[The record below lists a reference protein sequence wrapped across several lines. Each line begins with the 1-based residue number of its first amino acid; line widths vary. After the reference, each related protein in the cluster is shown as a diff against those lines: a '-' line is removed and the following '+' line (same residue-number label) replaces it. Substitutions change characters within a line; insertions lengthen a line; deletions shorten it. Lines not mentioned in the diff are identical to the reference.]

1 MKIGILTHQLH
12 TNYGGILQNYALQ
25 VALIRMG
32 HEVKTIDYTKDLSVR
47 VKCLSLLKRAFLR
60 LCRKS
65 NLPLRGWT
73 FRKEDNII
81 SQHTREFV
89 KQNIKTTQ
97 SLPLSDIK
105 RLNLDFDAAIVGS
118 DQVWRYQYLGENIKE
133 FFFSSFLNVP
143 IKIAYAASFGTDV
156 WEMPNDM
163 TNTCKELVRE
173 FRGVSVR
180 EDSGLQLCKEFLSID
195 AVHVLDPTMLLSVED
210 YVSLVEKS
218 NISPHSG
225 DLMTYILDKTTEKK
239 QIIKNISESLKLTP
253 IEVLPDKTFSEVG
266 HKGLSQCIV
275 PPIESWLRGFMDAKF
290 VVTDSFHGTVFS
302 VIFNKPFIVIGNAN
316 RGLSRMQ
323 SLLSLFGL
331 EDRLITSMDHV
342 AEKMNVSIDWGSV
355 NKQWYDLRL
364 KSLNFI
370 SNSLVYE

>member
-1 MKIGILTHQLH
+1 
-12 TNYGGILQNYALQ
+12 
-25 VALIRMG
+25 MG
-32 HEVKTIDYTKDLSVR
+32 YEVKTIDYTKDLSNHA
-47 VKCLSLLKRAFLR
+47 KCLSLLKRMFLR
-60 LCRKS
+60 LLCKS

-73 FRKEDNII
+73 FRREDNLI
-81 SQHTREFV
+81 SQNTRDFI
-89 KQNIKTTQ
+89 KKNIKTTQ
-97 SLPLSDIK
+97 RLPLSDMK
-105 RLNLDFDAAIVGS
+105 RLNGDFDAVVVGS
-118 DQVWRYQYLGENIKE
+118 DQVWRYKYLGNSIKE

-156 WEMPNDM
+156 WEMPSDV
-163 TNTCKELVRE
+163 TNVCKELVKQ
-173 FRGVSVR
+173 FNGVSVR
-180 EDSGLQLCKEFLSID
+180 EDSGIQLCKEFLSID
-195 AVHVLDPTMLLSVED
+195 AVHVLDPTLLLSAED

-218 NISPHSG
+218 NIPSHSG
-225 DLMTYILDKTTEKK
+225 DLMTYILDKTIEKK

-302 VIFNKPFIVIGNAN
+302 IIFNKPFVVIGNAD

-331 EDRLITSMDHV
+331 EDRLITSMDNV
-342 AEKMNVSIDWGSV
+342 AGKMNVSIDWRLV
-355 NKQWYDLRL
+355 NQQWYDLRL

-370 SNSLVYE
+370 SKSLVYE

>member
-25 VALIRMG
+25 MALIRMK
-32 HEVKTIDYTKDLSVR
+32 HNVL

-73 FRKEDNII
+73 FRREDNII

-89 KQNIKTTQ
+89 KQNIRTTQ

-105 RLNLDFDAAIVGS
+105 RLNSDFDAVVVGS
-118 DQVWRYQYLGENIKE
+118 DQVWRYQYLGDSIKE

-156 WEMPNDM
+156 WEMPIDV
-163 TNTCKELVRE
+163 TNTCKELVKK
-173 FRGVSVR
+173 FKGVSVR

-195 AVHVLDPTMLLSVED
+195 AVHVLDPTMLLSAED
-210 YVSLVEKS
+210 YISLVEKS

-225 DLMTYILDKTTEKK
+225 DLMTYILDKTPEKK
-239 QIIKNISESLKLTP
+239 QIINNISESLKLTP

-302 VIFNKPFIVIGNAN
+302 IIFNKPSVVIGNVE

-331 EDRLITSMDHV
+331 ENRLMTSFEDI
-342 AEKMNVSIDWGSV
+342 KDSINSSIDWVAV
-355 NKQWYDLRL
+355 NQQWNDLRK
-364 KSLNFI
+364 KSLDFI
-370 SNSLVYE
+370 TKSLAYE